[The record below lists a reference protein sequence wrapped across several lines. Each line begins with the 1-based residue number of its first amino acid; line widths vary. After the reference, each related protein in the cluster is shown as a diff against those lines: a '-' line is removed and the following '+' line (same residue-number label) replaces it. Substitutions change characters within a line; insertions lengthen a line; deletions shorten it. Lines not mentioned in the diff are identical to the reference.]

1 VNRVKSTE
9 ITIHAPAEEIFDY
22 LARPANHV
30 SVDGSDT
37 VRQALVGPE
46 RLYPGAKFRMKMHM
60 FVPYTI
66 TNTVV
71 TFAENSEIAWR
82 HSGRHI
88 WRYQLRELGDGSTKV
103 TESFEWDK
111 APLRL
116 VYELTGVPSR
126 NLTAMV
132 NTLANLKKHF
142 EVDVQK

>member
-1 VNRVKSTE
+1 MNRVKSAE
-9 ITIHAPAEEIFDY
+9 ITIHAPAEKIFDY

-30 SVDGSDT
+30 AADGSGT
-37 VRQALVGPE
+37 VRAALVGPE

-71 TFAENSEIAWR
+71 TFVENTEIAWR

-88 WRYQLRELGDGSTKV
+88 WRYRLQDLGDSNTKV
-103 TESFEWDK
+103 TESFEWGQ

-116 VYELTGVPSR
+116 IYELMGVPSR

-132 NTLANLKKHF
+132 NTLNNLKQHF
-142 EVDVQK
+142 EASLQE